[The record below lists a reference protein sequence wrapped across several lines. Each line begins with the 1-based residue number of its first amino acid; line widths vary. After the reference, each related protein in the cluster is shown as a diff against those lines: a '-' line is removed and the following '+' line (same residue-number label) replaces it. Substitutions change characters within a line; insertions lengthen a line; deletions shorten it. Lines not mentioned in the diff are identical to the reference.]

1 MPQESAYDLSGP
13 ISPFYKPGRDELQE
27 ARSRRLG
34 DRSMTLAEA
43 QGRFTPDYN
52 TPSDPYRSMNYMA
65 IADTA
70 SALGIPMPEP
80 VAGPGAMYGQQQAA
94 DFVAANPVPNRL
106 GVQAM
111 SPQDAMAM
119 RQRQLQGLRP
129 IPGSAPIMSPRN
141 FQPQIDQNPGIMN
154 SLARMFGY

>member
-1 MPQESAYDLSGP
+1 MMGPP
-13 ISPFYKPGRDELQE
+13 IS
-27 ARSRRLG
+27 
-34 DRSMTLAEA
+34 
-43 QGRFTPDYN
+43 QGRGYAPPLDETASEKITRLNNREMIMKDAAGQFTPDYN
-52 TPSDPYRSMNYMA
+52 TPSDPYRSMNYMS

-119 RQRQLQGLRP
+119 RQRQLQGMRP
-129 IPGSAPIMSPRN
+129 IPGSAPIMPARSFSPQN
-141 FQPQIDQNPGIMN
+141 IPQSSEPGIMN